1 MDRATDCGSEDLGSS
16 PRVGTNPYPGLS
28 GFEISQLVPREP
40 VLVCYRGSHAH
51 GTFIPTTDPDGIDDI
66 DIISCYIE
74 RDLSSYFGL
83 KDSQRGHDIKIREW
97 DSAAYE
103 IRHLVKLLAQA
114 NPNVLCMLWMDE
126 YIELSEAGRS
136 LIRSRDLF
144 ATKAAGNSFTGYMH
158 GQIKRMTAW
167 HDSGEATCCN
177 GEEFHEEHCKL
188 RQERGRG
195 SQKKFAT
202 GFMGAKRKS
211 LVQKFGYDAKN
222 AAHAIRLG
230 RMGIEFLRDG
240 ILRVKRDDAKELVEI
255 KNGQWPLH
263 KVQSEANKLF
273 TMLGDAKNSSPLPES
288 PDMPKIN
295 SLLISI
301 IRNHLGL

>member
-1 MDRATDCGSEDLGSS
+1 
-16 PRVGTNPYPGLS
+16 V
-28 GFEISQLVPREP
+28 EIAQLVPRDP

-51 GTFIPTTDPDGIDDI
+51 GTFVPTTDPEGIDDI
-66 DIISCYIE
+66 DIIACYIQS
-74 RDLSSYFGL
+74 DLAYDFGL
-83 KDSQRGHDIKIREW
+83 KDSMRGHDSKLREW

-126 YIELSEAGRS
+126 YIELTSAGRD
-136 LIRSRDLF
+136 LIAARELF
-144 ATKAAGNSFTGYMH
+144 STKAAGNSFTGYMH

-167 HDSGEATCCN
+167 HDSGEATCCD
-177 GEEFHEEHCKL
+177 GETFHEEHCKL

-202 GFMGAKRKS
+202 GFMGAKRKG

-230 RMGIEFLRDG
+230 RMGIEFLKDG
-240 ILRVKRDDAKELVEI
+240 ILRVKRDDAAELVEI
-255 KNGQWPLH
+255 KNGGWPLS
-263 KVQSEANKLF
+263 KVQEEANRLF
-273 TMLGDAKNSSPLPES
+273 SLLAVAKAESPLPDA
-288 PDMPKIN
+288 PDMARIN
-295 SLLISI
+295 ALLVGILC
-301 IRNHLGL
+301 RHFGFR